1 MNTTKKSFQHSTISG
16 VENFSFCI
24 STKNSERKKRSIQA
38 ALISKSGEKYV
49 DNCFQ
54 QSTSN
59 MLKTRR
65 VQSQIFNS
73 KHRKNDLKKQCKL
86 NTPDTL

>member
-1 MNTTKKSFQHSTISG
+1 MNTTKKVFNILQFQVLKTFLFVFPPKIQR
-16 VENFSFCI
+16 
-24 STKNSERKKRSIQA
+24 KKKRSIQA

-59 MLKTRR
+59 MLKT
-65 VQSQIFNS
+65 
-73 KHRKNDLKKQCKL
+73 
-86 NTPDTL
+86 